1 MSDQDADKLR
11 AFLQQRKKK
20 KESASE
26 PEKSGD
32 LNQSSHSN
40 ISETVGVET
49 VERPIENEA
58 ATKHEISPEKVTR
71 DTEQQSVDVKPD
83 EKPQVAV
90 LEPSN
95 KQSSIVEQP
104 VTEQIMSGQVAQPVS
119 EPKSVQ
125 TPQGSVVENP
135 SAENRIDE
143 AEMQS
148 QLKAY
153 LNQRRKT
160 VRGGDDDA
168 DDPYSGDGI
177 AKKNLRHLQK
187 YLDRDDIADIKEIVI
202 NQPCEVGLE
211 FADGHWDWIRD
222 PDLTQNTLDE
232 IARTLANKSGQLFHP
247 GNPIL
252 SVKMPGGHRVQVV
265 SGFNA
270 PSGFVFSMR
279 LQRKEKFGLNDFQM
293 PDEEREKIKEIVRSQ
308 KTILLSGGTGT
319 GKTSFMNALIPS
331 IPEDERL
338 VTMEDVPELR
348 IPHKNWAQL
357 IFSGSDTAVGDQ
369 GVLELLN
376 ACLRLRPD
384 RIILG
389 EIRKE
394 NAFAFCSAI
403 NTGHEGSMA
412 TIHANTPKM
421 ALDAVINRVMMN
433 GDLPDSAM
441 QVLRRQLIHD
451 IYAVVQL
458 TRIHKGVKA
467 ELTIL
472 GDDSDV

>member
-1 MSDQDADKLR
+1 MSDQNSDKLR
-11 AFLQQRKKK
+11 AFLEQKKK
-20 KESASE
+20 QKA
-26 PEKSGD
+26 EKSREEG
-32 LNQSSHSN
+32 
-40 ISETVGVET
+40 ISV
-49 VERPIENEA
+49 
-58 ATKHEISPEKVTR
+58 
-71 DTEQQSVDVKPD
+71 PD
-83 EKPQVAV
+83 EKASFVDEEQKIETV
-90 LEPSN
+90 LLQEEIVGKSEIEETKALEASVPPTPEV
-95 KQSSIVEQP
+95 KQEELKP
-104 VTEQIMSGQVAQPVS
+104 VTIQSKT
-119 EPKSVQ
+119 KS
-125 TPQGSVVENP
+125 T
-135 SAENRIDE
+135 AMDE

-153 LNQRRKT
+153 LHQRRKT
-160 VRGGDDDA
+160 VKGEDDEE

-177 AKKNLRHLQK
+177 AKKNLRPLQK
-187 YLDRDDIADIKEIVI
+187 YLDRDDIADIKEIII
-202 NQPCEVGLE
+202 NRPEEVGIE
-211 FADGHWDWIRD
+211 HADGRWEWVPD
-222 PDLTQNTLDE
+222 PDMTIDTLDE
-232 IARTLANKSGQLFHP
+232 MARTLANQSGQLFHP

-265 SGFNA
+265 AGFNA

-279 LQRKEKFGLNDFQM
+279 LQRKEKFGLKDFTM
-293 PDEEREKIKEIVRSQ
+293 SDEEREKIQEIVRDQ
-308 KTILLSGGTGT
+308 HTILISGGTGT
-319 GKTSFMNALIPS
+319 GKTSFMNALIPA
-331 IPEDERL
+331 IPENERL

-348 IPHKNWAQL
+348 IPHRNWAQL
-357 IFSGSDTAVGDQ
+357 IFSGSDTAMGDQ
-369 GVLELLN
+369 GVIELLN

-412 TIHANTPKM
+412 TIHANSPKM

-458 TRIHKGVKA
+458 TRIPKGVKA
-467 ELTIL
+467 ELCIL
-472 GDDSDV
+472 DDETDV

>member
-1 MSDQDADKLR
+1 MADQSADKLR
-11 AFLQQRKKK
+11 AFLESRKKQKSSEGLQYTSHQGGQKVEAWPDTEEK
-20 KESASE
+20 KDLHLTPSVEEKPESSKPDTYTEQPKPIQTVVEKIEQPTIEEDLAPVETAAKVEEVKHPEQVKADTKVDKMVGSASE
-26 PEKSGD
+26 VKAEESVSQQD
-32 LNQSSHSN
+32 
-40 ISETVGVET
+40 
-49 VERPIENEA
+49 
-58 ATKHEISPEKVTR
+58 
-71 DTEQQSVDVKPD
+71 DT
-83 EKPQVAV
+83 
-90 LEPSN
+90 
-95 KQSSIVEQP
+95 
-104 VTEQIMSGQVAQPVS
+104 M
-119 EPKSVQ
+119 
-125 TPQGSVVENP
+125 
-135 SAENRIDE
+135 
-143 AEMQS
+143 
-148 QLKAY
+148 LKAY

-160 VRGGDDDA
+160 IKGDDLDE

-187 YLDRDDIADIKEIVI
+187 YLEREDIADIKEIII
-202 NQPCEVGLE
+202 NRPCEVGIE
-211 FADGHWDWIRD
+211 HASGEWEWVKD
-222 PDLTQNTLDE
+222 PDLTQGTLDE

-265 SGFNA
+265 AGFNA

-279 LQRKEKFGLNDFQM
+279 LQRKEKFGLMDFKM
-293 PDEEREKIKEIVRSQ
+293 PDEEREAIKEIVRSQ
-308 KTILLSGGTGT
+308 KTILISGGTGT

-331 IPEDERL
+331 IPEHERL

-348 IPHKNWAQL
+348 IPHRNWAQL
-357 IFSGSDTAVGDQ
+357 IFSGSDTAMGDQ
-369 GVLELLN
+369 GVIELLN

-412 TIHANTPKM
+412 TIHANSPKM

-458 TRIHKGVKA
+458 TRIQKGVEAK
-467 ELTIL
+467 LCIL
-472 GDDSDV
+472 NDEEDI

>member
-1 MSDQDADKLR
+1 MSDQSADKLR
-11 AFLQQRKKK
+11 AFLQQRKQQKQAETEQAVSENTSVS
-20 KESASE
+20 ESNSDAHMEQPGQNS
-26 PEKSGD
+26 
-32 LNQSSHSN
+32 
-40 ISETVGVET
+40 
-49 VERPIENEA
+49 PIEDVSNDVSLNEDESQMISNEEVKSSTSSA
-58 ATKHEISPEKVTR
+58 EIPVQEQVTS
-71 DTEQQSVDVKPD
+71 EHIAKPIA
-83 EKPQVAV
+83 EPQ
-90 LEPSN
+90 
-95 KQSSIVEQP
+95 
-104 VTEQIMSGQVAQPVS
+104 T
-119 EPKSVQ
+119 VQ
-125 TPQGSVVENP
+125 TPEGPIVQKP
-135 SAENRIDE
+135 SQEHLMGE

-160 VRGGDDDA
+160 VKGDDDDE

-187 YLDRDDIADIKEIVI
+187 YLDRSDIADIKEIVI

-222 PDLTQNTLDE
+222 PDLTQNALDE

-331 IPEDERL
+331 IPDDERL

-369 GVLELLN
+369 GVIELLN

-458 TRIHKGVKA
+458 TRISKGVKA

-472 GDDSDV
+472 GDDEDI

>member
-1 MSDQDADKLR
+1 MSDQSADKLR
-11 AFLQQRKKK
+11 AFLQQRKQQKQLQSEQEHSEELHQNEVDVEGLAENSSASITHSHASEIEK
-20 KESASE
+20 SVVHEDNQVFVENAEPELEPVVESLENNQNSDPLAKESVLA
-26 PEKSGD
+26 D
-32 LNQSSHSN
+32 Q
-40 ISETVGVET
+40 
-49 VERPIENEA
+49 A
-58 ATKHEISPEKVTR
+58 A
-71 DTEQQSVDVKPD
+71 KP
-83 EKPQVAV
+83 VV
-90 LEPSN
+90 
-95 KQSSIVEQP
+95 
-104 VTEQIMSGQVAQPVS
+104 
-119 EPKSVQ
+119 EPKSVH
-125 TPQGSVVENP
+125 TPEGVVVQKR
-135 SAENRIDE
+135 SDE
-143 AEMQS
+143 PRMDDVEMQS

-160 VRGGDDDA
+160 VKGEDDGA

-222 PDLTQNTLDE
+222 PDLTQNALDE

-265 SGFNA
+265 AGFNA

-279 LQRKEKFGLNDFQM
+279 LQRKEKFGLEDFKM

-338 VTMEDVPELR
+338 VTMEDVPELL
-348 IPHKNWAQL
+348 IPHRNWAQL

-369 GVLELLN
+369 GVIELLN

-458 TRIHKGVKA
+458 TRIPKGVKA

-472 GDDSDV
+472 GEDEDI

>member
-1 MSDQDADKLR
+1 MSDQSADKLR
-11 AFLQQRKKK
+11 AFLQQRKQQKQLQSEQEHSEELHQNEFDVEGLAEDSSASNPQSHTLEIEK
-20 KESASE
+20 SVVHEDNQVFVENAEPELEPELEPEQEPVVENFENNQNSDPLAKESVLA
-26 PEKSGD
+26 D
-32 LNQSSHSN
+32 QS
-40 ISETVGVET
+40 
-49 VERPIENEA
+49 A
-58 ATKHEISPEKVTR
+58 
-71 DTEQQSVDVKPD
+71 KP
-83 EKPQVAV
+83 VV
-90 LEPSN
+90 
-95 KQSSIVEQP
+95 
-104 VTEQIMSGQVAQPVS
+104 
-119 EPKSVQ
+119 EPKSVH
-125 TPQGSVVENP
+125 TPEGVVVQKRSDDPRMN
-135 SAENRIDE
+135 D

-160 VRGGDDDA
+160 VKGEDDGA

-222 PDLTQNTLDE
+222 PDLTQNALDE

-265 SGFNA
+265 AGFNA

-279 LQRKEKFGLNDFQM
+279 LQRKEKFGLEDFKM

-348 IPHKNWAQL
+348 IPHRNWAQL

-369 GVLELLN
+369 GVIELLN

-458 TRIHKGVKA
+458 TRIPKGVKA

-472 GDDSDV
+472 GEDEDI